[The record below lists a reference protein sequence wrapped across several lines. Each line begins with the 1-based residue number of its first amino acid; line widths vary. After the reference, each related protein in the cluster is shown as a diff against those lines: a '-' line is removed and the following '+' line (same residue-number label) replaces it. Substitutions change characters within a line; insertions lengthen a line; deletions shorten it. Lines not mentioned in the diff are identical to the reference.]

1 MNTSF
6 EIIEPPVCDVAQK
19 KHGRQTFSS
28 YVLRRMPLAAA
39 SLSVAMTV
47 TSMNCIDM
55 QRQYHP
61 VFIGIESIQ
70 NDLSVALGNDYEAQ
84 AKLFQKLNALKSSL
98 QSNWNG
104 EDDLPI
110 EELSFNNTRVA
121 LSVTPGVMLKHWRLF
136 PNPNGTLLL
145 SPKDKSIAGIS
156 IGNDEFSY
164 AAYVSDDNQISGKE
178 PFSINAFKSA
188 LTQIHRILGY
198 V

>member
-28 YVLRRMPLAAA
+28 YVFRRMPLAAA

-84 AKLFQKLNALKSSL
+84 AKLLQKLNALKSSL

-121 LSVTPGVMLKHWRLF
+121 LSG
-136 PNPNGTLLL
+136 
-145 SPKDKSIAGIS
+145 A
-156 IGNDEFSY
+156 FSY